1 MLIEHLNEGITNLL
15 LSEPAFVV
23 KDHLSFS
30 HGILSFLLI
39 ILKLMLFVVRGLWY
53 IHLKRFLS
61 GTKAVKI
68 GKISSYALAIISVVS
83 RFPVN
88 SSELFFGKFQ

>member
-30 HGILSFLLI
+30 HGILVVFTYHFKVNVVCSQGIVIYTPKTFFIRNKGSENWKDFFLC
-39 ILKLMLFVVRGLWY
+39 FGHYFCRVT
-53 IHLKRFLS
+53 F
-61 GTKAVKI
+61 
-68 GKISSYALAIISVVS
+68 
-83 RFPVN
+83 
-88 SSELFFGKFQ
+88 SSE